1 MIKVNTV
8 VLEENASNLQ
18 KIEMQVADILYDIS
32 LVEKELT
39 CNHTVFEEE
48 IHAIQ
53 KQTSRISK
61 EKEHLH
67 TMQQCLAQCS
77 QQYIQTEQKNR
88 RYGETVP
95 VTGTSKKTGLPEAK
109 VAGRIDLTMTNMY
122 RQNQPNR
129 MNLIRRAWINR
140 WIVMFPWHG
149 NHWKLMKAPGVKR
162 SQVMV
167 FLPDTVLN
175 QRIQQIVQLMV
186 K

>member
-8 VLEENASNLQ
+8 ALEENASNLQ

-32 LVEKELT
+32 LIEKELT

-53 KQTSRISK
+53 KQTGRISK
-61 EKEHLH
+61 EKELLH
-67 TMQQCLAQCS
+67 TMQQCLTQCS
-77 QQYIQTEQKNR
+77 QQYIQTEQKNS
-88 RYGETVP
+88 RYGEEIP
-95 VTGTSKKTGLPEAK
+95 VTETTKKTGLPEVK
-109 VAGRIDLTMTNMY
+109 VVGQIDLTMTNIY

-129 MNLIRRAWINR
+129 MNRIRRAWINR
-140 WIVMFPWHG
+140 WIVMFPWHR
-149 NHWKLMKAPGVKR
+149 NHWKLMKAPVIKR
-162 SQVMV
+162 SQVLV

-175 QRIQQIVQLMV
+175 QRIQQMVQLMV